1 MDETLIKPAFQTK
14 PYKLADVC
22 FIKDRF
28 QQYKYLSAGAFPLD
42 MYEANGD
49 LIMVF
54 SKAETRILYQKWRNH
69 EL

>member
-14 PYKLADVC
+14 PYRLNDVC
-22 FIKDRF
+22 FVKDRYQAF
-28 QQYKYLSAGAFPLD
+28 LYIQNQAFPLD
-42 MYEANGD
+42 MYESNGD

-54 SKAETRILYQKWRNH
+54 SKVETRTLYKKWRNH

>member
-14 PYKLADVC
+14 PYKLADVV
-22 FIKDRF
+22 FVKDRYQSF
-28 QQYKYLSAGAFPLD
+28 LYIQNGAFPLD
-42 MYEANGD
+42 MYESNGN

-54 SKAETRILYQKWRNH
+54 SKAETKVLYQKWRNH